1 MSSFVT
7 WIAAALMLTGAV
19 MIVADVGAAGAWI
32 AVIAVG
38 IAVVAIDAY
47 RRQRQHHV

>member
-1 MSSFVT
+1 MGSFVT

-19 MIVADVGAAGAWI
+19 MIVADVGAAGVWI

>member
-1 MSSFVT
+1 
-7 WIAAALMLTGAV
+7 
-19 MIVADVGAAGAWI
+19 MIVADVGAAGVWI